1 MAWQVSSGY
10 NQRSR
15 GETQMGRW
23 KQVIGP
29 KMKARCFP
37 NQRTEAKIGTRILN
51 KMNGLGRAK
60 CEAIS

>member
-1 MAWQVSSGY
+1 MAWQVSGGY

-15 GETQMGRW
+15 GETQMDRW

-29 KMKARCFP
+29 KMKAQCFS

-51 KMNGLGRAK
+51 KMNGLGRLK
-60 CEAIS
+60 FEAIL